1 MKRKLLFCL
10 IFVVI
15 AFSFTAFGDSGNT
28 DTPHGL
34 EGWIESKIGNLHT
47 IWLFVIIA
55 ITLYLLGKG
64 ADILVD
70 EAVTLSTRWGIPQT
84 LIGATIVSLGTTTP
98 EAAVSVLAAIQGDP
112 GIALGNAVGSIICDT
127 GLILGTAALIAP
139 LPLNR
144 KIVNRQGWL
153 QLGAGFLLVIACL
166 PFVSLGTVF
175 SEGGRLPRMMG
186 FVFLGLL
193 VAYMWQSIRWSRDAD
208 STMET
213 DQSHDESA
221 NMVLVVVK
229 LVLGIV
235 LVVAASSVLIPT
247 VKIVAE
253 RLNVPESII
262 AATLVAFGT
271 SLPEFVTAVTAARR
285 GHGELAVGNVIG
297 ADILNV
303 LFVAG
308 ASAAV
313 TGGGLEAPVHFFRLL
328 FPLMLFI
335 LIVFRVGI
343 FVSGDRLKRPFGV
356 VLIAAYLF
364 VTILS
369 YKITGG

>member
-1 MKRKLLFCL
+1 MTRKSYCFL
-10 IFVVI
+10 IFVFLVLSLI
-15 AFSFTAFGDSGNT
+15 AHGDSD
-28 DTPHGL
+28 DTHDAHGI
-34 EGWIESKIGNLHT
+34 EGWIESKFGNLHT
-47 IWLFVIIA
+47 VWLFVIIA
-55 ITLYLLGKG
+55 VTLYLLGKG
-64 ADILVD
+64 ADMLVE
-70 EAVTLSTRWGIPQT
+70 EAVTLSTRWGIPKT

-112 GIALGNAVGSIICDT
+112 DIALGNAVGSIICDT

-166 PFVSLGTVF
+166 SFGSLDSTF
-175 SEGGRLPRMMG
+175 SAGGRLPQLMG
-186 FVFLGLL
+186 FIFLALL
-193 VAYMWQSIRWSRDAD
+193 VVYLWQSIRWSRDAGGTIEAD
-208 STMET
+208 HHE
-213 DQSHDESA
+213 DKSA
-221 NMVLVVVK
+221 NTFLVVIR
-229 LVLGIV
+229 LVFGIV
-235 LVVAASSVLIPT
+235 LVVGASSVLIPA

-253 RLNVPESII
+253 RVNVPESII

-313 TGGGLEAPVHFFRLL
+313 TSGGLEAPPHFFKLL

-335 LIVFRVGI
+335 LVVFRVGI
-343 FVSGDRLKRPFGV
+343 FVSGDTLKRPFGV
-356 VLIAAYLF
+356 VLIGAYVL
-364 VTILS
+364 VTTLS
-369 YKITGG
+369 YFKL